1 VRHFQLGQ
9 GPGRASHESFEAARL
24 QELLR
29 NTSARSR
36 GVTPIPRQ
44 LQSFRGALTPQRCSI
59 AYSATN
65 SDSLLLPD
73 CILMS
78 AASRPDMASP
88 SSYRAL
94 ASKWNRP
101 SREAAQTWLPPR
113 LHRSLAVLAT
123 LATLSCATLAQLDAP
138 STEVTVVPALDGSH
152 SILTATPPVTTMS
165 VPSWE
170 QATDAA
176 LKLRLRERDNKGD
189 DDVTSTDGSGKSKAS
204 TTLTISVD
212 RPTTTA
218 SPTADVSQSPLPSPF
233 DNNIPSD
240 FKLDSSDNRCPNFMS
255 RLLSDPTFKRCYPIS
270 MLVQVCHVLGMD
282 CQLQQSCANCP
293 QTSRGFFDAEK
304 KLLSI
309 VRVLD
314 AACKADVSTCTDFLN
329 QAAQNLT
336 TEANCKA
343 EIDQRQSLVLEAW
356 RGLKAY
362 EVLYK
367 ATCLQDNATS
377 MYCFANAVTNLTTPS
392 DSFLYF
398 VPFGLALPG
407 SSTPSCNWCNKETMA
422 IYRAASADRQQFVA
436 DKYEPAA
443 RQINA
448 VCGPNF
454 VNGTLPAAQSA
465 AGVVLPPSYTFALAG
480 FLVLAALL

>member
-1 VRHFQLGQ
+1 
-9 GPGRASHESFEAARL
+9 
-24 QELLR
+24 
-29 NTSARSR
+29 
-36 GVTPIPRQ
+36 
-44 LQSFRGALTPQRCSI
+44 
-59 AYSATN
+59 
-65 SDSLLLPD
+65 
-73 CILMS
+73 MS

-189 DDVTSTDGSGKSKAS
+189 DDVTSTEGSGKSKAS
-204 TTLTISVD
+204 TILTISVD

-270 MLVQVCHVLGMD
+270 MLVQ
-282 CQLQQSCANCP
+282 
-293 QTSRGFFDAEK
+293 TSRGFFDAEK

-314 AACKADVSTCTDFLN
+314 AACKADVSTCTDFLS

-465 AGVVLPPSYTFALAG
+465 AGVALPPSYTFALAG

>member
-1 VRHFQLGQ
+1 
-9 GPGRASHESFEAARL
+9 
-24 QELLR
+24 
-29 NTSARSR
+29 
-36 GVTPIPRQ
+36 
-44 LQSFRGALTPQRCSI
+44 
-59 AYSATN
+59 
-65 SDSLLLPD
+65 
-73 CILMS
+73 MS

-189 DDVTSTDGSGKSKAS
+189 DDVTSTEGSGKSKAS
-204 TTLTISVD
+204 TILTISVD

-255 RLLSDPTFKRCYPIS
+255 RLLSDPTFPSAATLFPCWSRY
-270 MLVQVCHVLGMD
+270 
-282 CQLQQSCANCP
+282 
-293 QTSRGFFDAEK
+293 TSRGFFDAEK

-465 AGVVLPPSYTFALAG
+465 AGVVLPRLTPLLWRASLYWQPCYSDTQQKATAVVRPSCYTRFGTANPAATAGIETDALAINSSTR
-480 FLVLAALL
+480 VAAAFIPRARLEESILIHISPALND